1 MTIEVMQ
8 EQCQRDVR
16 AEGDDLI
23 EQLWTENEQLRALVN
38 INVDAQTLPRIE
50 DLIRE
55 EEALLNESEFA
66 NQS

>member
-8 EQCQRDVR
+8 EQCDRDIR
-16 AEGDDLI
+16 AEDDDLI
-23 EQLWTENEQLRALVN
+23 EQLWTENENLRSLIN

-55 EEALLNESEFA
+55 EEKLLNDAEFI
-66 NQS
+66 N

>member
-8 EQCQRDVR
+8 EQCDRDVR
-16 AEGDDLI
+16 AEDDDLI
-23 EQLWTENEQLRALVN
+23 EQLWTENEHLRSLVN

-55 EEALLNESEFA
+55 EEKLLNDAESI
-66 NQS
+66 N

>member
-1 MTIEVMQ
+1 MQ
-8 EQCQRDVR
+8 EQCERDVR
-16 AEGDDLI
+16 AEDDDLI

-66 NQS
+66 DQS